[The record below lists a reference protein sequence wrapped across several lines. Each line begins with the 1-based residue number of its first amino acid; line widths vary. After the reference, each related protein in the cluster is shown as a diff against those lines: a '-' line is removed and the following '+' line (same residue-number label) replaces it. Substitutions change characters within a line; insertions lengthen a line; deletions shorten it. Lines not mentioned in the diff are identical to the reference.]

1 MKYLIEIDDTTKAG
15 KSLLS
20 IAQTISEKNK
30 GVVILDEESDT
41 VSFDVFATELKKSVN
56 KRLAKKTN
64 SK

>member
-41 VSFDVFATELKKSVN
+41 VSFDVFATELKKSIN